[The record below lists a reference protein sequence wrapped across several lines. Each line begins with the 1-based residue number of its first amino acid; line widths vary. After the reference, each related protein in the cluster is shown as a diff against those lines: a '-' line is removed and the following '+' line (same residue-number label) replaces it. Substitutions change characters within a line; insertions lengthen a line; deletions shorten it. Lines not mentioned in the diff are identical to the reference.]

1 MLAVVIVL
9 LLVASFWK
17 STGRY
22 PALFVTDGKR
32 QRGEYFP
39 F

>member
-9 LLVASFWK
+9 LLVVSFCK

-22 PALFVTDGKR
+22 PALFVTNGKR
-32 QRGEYFP
+32 RRGEYFP